1 MQRYAQRQDHFTVA
15 DPETELRKNSCLYEC
30 QIILG
35 DDNGSNK
42 DPGESIRGRASS
54 RELPGGLIKH
64 V

>member
-42 DPGESIRGRASS
+42 DPG
-54 RELPGGLIKH
+54 
-64 V
+64 